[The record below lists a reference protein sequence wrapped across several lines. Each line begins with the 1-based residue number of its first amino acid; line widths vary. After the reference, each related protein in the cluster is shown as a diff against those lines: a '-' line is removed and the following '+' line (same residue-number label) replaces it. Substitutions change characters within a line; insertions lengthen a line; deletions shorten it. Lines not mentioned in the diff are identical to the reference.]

1 MTGQVLVVE
10 RTHCLTPLD
19 QHYSPQP
26 QPPTIQRC
34 STFQQQPSTTTTNN
48 HDYRKMTGKPKPSG
62 KSRSSTSAGPI
73 KQHVKGENFYRDA
86 KKAKTVKMLSKDG
99 GKAIRDP
106 DGKII
111 KAAAFQSSDAPNGR
125 IQPDRRWFGNTRV
138 ISQKALDH
146 FRTSL
151 AQKQADPYSVILK
164 QNKLPMSLLQ
174 SDVEKA
180 AQGGKGMKVDLVT
193 AEPFDQTFGP
203 KQRRKRP
210 RLSTAGTFEELVQE
224 AEDLNANKKSKS
236 LAGEKLPP
244 VDGLGK
250 FIKGGEE
257 QLEAEDSQEDE
268 EQHNVAVDYILSAG
282 TSKRIWS
289 ELYKVIDSSDVILHV
304 LDARDPLGTR
314 CLSVENYLAKE
325 KRGKKMVWI
334 LNKVDLVPGWVA
346 SRWVKYLSKFHP
358 TIAFHASINNSFGK
372 GSLIQLLRQFSSLFS
387 DRKQISVGFIG
398 YPNVG
403 KSSIINTLKK
413 KKVCN
418 VAPIPGETKVWQYIT
433 LMRRIYL
440 IDCPGIVPPS
450 AKDTEAAK
458 VLKGVVRVEHLSC
471 PADHI
476 PPLLERIRP
485 EYMVRTYGIQEWTD
499 CEDFLTQ
506 IARKSGK
513 LLKGGEPDLRT
524 VATCVLNDWIRGK
537 IPYFVPPPTQT
548 PGFKTP
554 NPTAEERKPAL
565 SDASPLTTEQASTS
579 GEGGKEKLK
588 VDRGDGEKVGLIKGV
603 TQPLHQ
609 IVRSNKFLEEDE
621 VGEFEYA
628 DEEETQGSM
637 KSVSKA
643 KSKKDDKKNS
653 DDQEGDLDLSDAG
666 DWSGIGSEDEE
677 EDDEDQDEEE
687 LCYED
692 LIKAQS
698 SVKSTKSSK
707 TGGSLAASDHIDDDQ
722 DDLDIVLDNVETIKQ
737 ADKTKIAKTDKSQ
750 GKRKGNQE
758 DIDDSDSADRNKS
771 RGKKEARMTTN
782 KKKSENFFTNANVK
796 NKNRSRKI
804 PKVESRKKKK

>member
-1 MTGQVLVVE
+1 MTA
-10 RTHCLTPLD
+10 
-19 QHYSPQP
+19 
-26 QPPTIQRC
+26 
-34 STFQQQPSTTTTNN
+34 
-48 HDYRKMTGKPKPSG
+48 KPKSSG
-62 KSRSSTSAGPI
+62 KSRSSTSAGPV

-86 KKAKTVKMLSKDG
+86 KKAKTVKLLSKDG
-99 GKAIRDP
+99 GKAIRDR

-174 SDVEKA
+174 SDAEKA

-193 AEPFDQTFGP
+193 AEPFEQTFGP

-210 RLSTAGTFEELVQE
+210 RLSTAGTFEELVKE

-257 QLEAEDSQEDE
+257 QLEEADSQEDD

-314 CLSVENYLAKE
+314 CLSVENYLQKE

-450 AKDTEAAK
+450 AKDSEAAK

-476 PPLLERIRP
+476 PPLLDRIRP
-485 EYMVRTYGIQEWTD
+485 EYMVRTYGIQEWQD
-499 CEDFLTQ
+499 SEDFLTQ

-548 PGFKTP
+548 PGFKTQNSP
-554 NPTAEERKPAL
+554 EEKDQSQL
-565 SDASPLTTEQASTS
+565 ITEQGSEEGKQTKKS
-579 GEGGKEKLK
+579 GRE
-588 VDRGDGEKVGLIKGV
+588 DGEDKVGVIKGV

-609 IVRSNKFLEEDE
+609 IVRTNKFLEDDE
-621 VGEFEYA
+621 IGEFEYA
-628 DEEETQGSM
+628 DEEGGEGAERL
-637 KSVSKA
+637 A
-643 KSKKDDKKNS
+643 KSGSKGEAAVTEEIDSEEEEKDED
-653 DDQEGDLDLSDAG
+653 DLDLSDSG
-666 DWSGIGSEDEE
+666 EWSGIGSEDE
-677 EDDEDQDEEE
+677 DEEE

-692 LIKAQS
+692 LIKAPTA
-698 SVKSTKSSK
+698 KSTASSNA
-707 TGGSLAASDHIDDDQ
+707 LASDLNDDD
-722 DDLDIVLDNVETIKQ
+722 DDDEDLDIVLDETEPIRQ
-737 ADKTKIAKTDKSQ
+737 TGQVAKASKAA

-758 DIDDSDSADRNKS
+758 EEVDLDGSVDRRNNK
-771 RGKKEARMTTN
+771 KTKEPRMTTN

-796 NKNRSRKI
+796 NKNRNRKV
-804 PKVESRKKKK
+804 PKLNTTKKKK

>member
-1 MTGQVLVVE
+1 MT
-10 RTHCLTPLD
+10 
-19 QHYSPQP
+19 S
-26 QPPTIQRC
+26 
-34 STFQQQPSTTTTNN
+34 
-48 HDYRKMTGKPKPSG
+48 KPKSSG
-62 KSRSSTSAGPI
+62 KSRSSTSAGPV

-86 KKAKTVKMLSKDG
+86 KKAKMVKLLSKDG
-99 GKAIRDP
+99 GKAIRDR

-151 AQKQADPYSVILK
+151 AEKQADPYSVILK

-193 AEPFDQTFGP
+193 AEPFEQTFGP

-210 RLSTAGTFEELVQE
+210 RLSTAGTFEELVTE

-236 LAGEKLPP
+236 LGGEKLPP

-257 QLEAEDSQEDE
+257 QMEEADSQEDE

-314 CLSVENYLAKE
+314 CLSVENYLQKE

-358 TIAFHASINNSFGK
+358 TVAFHASINNSFGK

-450 AKDTEAAK
+450 AKDSEAAK

-485 EYMVRTYGIQEWTD
+485 EYLIRTYGIQEWQD
-499 CEDFLTQ
+499 SEDFLTQ

-513 LLKGGEPDLRT
+513 LLKGGEPDLRI

-537 IPYFVPPPTQT
+537 IPYFVSPPAQT
-548 PGFKTP
+548 AGFKTP
-554 NPTAEERKPAL
+554 NSTEEKDESQPIADEVN
-565 SDASPLTTEQASTS
+565 SKDTDDKIDEQA
-579 GEGGKEKLK
+579 
-588 VDRGDGEKVGLIKGV
+588 
-603 TQPLHQ
+603 
-609 IVRSNKFLEEDE
+609 DE
-621 VGEFEYA
+621 VCY
-628 DEEETQGSM
+628 DE
-637 KSVSKA
+637 
-643 KSKKDDKKNS
+643 
-653 DDQEGDLDLSDAG
+653 
-666 DWSGIGSEDEE
+666 
-677 EDDEDQDEEE
+677 
-687 LCYED
+687 

-698 SVKSTKSSK
+698 AQSTKSS
-707 TGGSLAASDHIDDDQ
+707 GPDENALADDLDDD
-722 DDLDIVLDNVETIKQ
+722 DDDDEVDEDLDIALDDDEDDEEEDEDLDIVLEETEPIRQ
-737 ADKTKIAKTDKSQ
+737 AGQTKKASRVSE
-750 GKRKGNQE
+750 KRKGNQG
-758 DIDDSDSADRNKS
+758 DADPDSVDR
-771 RGKKEARMTTN
+771 RGRKPKEPRMTTN

-796 NKNRSRKI
+796 NKNRNRKV
-804 PKVESRKKKK
+804 PKVNKKTK

>member
-1 MTGQVLVVE
+1 M
-10 RTHCLTPLD
+10 PA
-19 QHYSPQP
+19 
-26 QPPTIQRC
+26 
-34 STFQQQPSTTTTNN
+34 
-48 HDYRKMTGKPKPSG
+48 KPKPSG
-62 KSRSSTSAGPI
+62 KSRSSASAGPI

-86 KKAKTVKMLSKDG
+86 KKAKTVKLLSKDG
-99 GKAIRDP
+99 GKAIRDR

-151 AQKQADPYSVILK
+151 AEKQADPYSVILK

-193 AEPFDQTFGP
+193 AEPFEQTFGP

-210 RLSTAGTFEELVQE
+210 RLSTAGNFEELVKE

-250 FIKGGEE
+250 FIQGGEE
-257 QLEAEDSQEDE
+257 QLEADDSQEDD

-314 CLSVENYLAKE
+314 CLSVENYLQKE

-450 AKDTEAAK
+450 AKDSEAAK

-471 PADHI
+471 PGDHI
-476 PPLLERIRP
+476 PALLDRIRP

-499 CEDFLTQ
+499 AEDFLTQ

-548 PGFKTP
+548 PGLKPQDT
-554 NPTAEERKPAL
+554 TEEKV
-565 SDASPLTTEQASTS
+565 SPDESQLTTEQGSREAKEAKKIDQ
-579 GEGGKEKLK
+579 GE
-588 VDRGDGEKVGLIKGV
+588 VEKVGTIKGV

-609 IVRSNKFLEEDE
+609 IVRTNKFLEEDE

-628 DEEETQGSM
+628 DEEGSGSKQVTE
-637 KSVSKA
+637 KSASKVESA
-643 KSKKDDKKNS
+643 G
-653 DDQEGDLDLSDAG
+653 DDQQADSGDEEGDLDLSDSG
-666 DWSGIGSEDEE
+666 EWSGIGSEDEC
-677 EDDEDQDEEE
+677 DEDEEEEE

-692 LIKAQS
+692 LIKGQS
-698 SVKSTKSSK
+698 SKPTTFSGA
-707 TGGSLAASDHIDDDQ
+707 GGNLAGEVDDD
-722 DDLDIVLDNVETIKQ
+722 DDDLGDDDEDLDIVLE
-737 ADKTKIAKTDKSQ
+737 KTEPITQGSKLAKTAKGGQ
-750 GKRKGNQE
+750 KRKENEEEVNSYPG
-758 DIDDSDSADRNKS
+758 DRK
-771 RGKKEARMTTN
+771 GKKGKEPRMTTN
-782 KKKSENFFTNANVK
+782 KKKAENFFTNANVK
-796 NKNRSRKI
+796 NKNRNRKV
-804 PKVESRKKKK
+804 PKTNKSKK

>member
-1 MTGQVLVVE
+1 
-10 RTHCLTPLD
+10 
-19 QHYSPQP
+19 
-26 QPPTIQRC
+26 
-34 STFQQQPSTTTTNN
+34 
-48 HDYRKMTGKPKPSG
+48 MTGKPKPSG

-346 SRWVKYLSKFHP
+346 VALFSFLVFLCRSKSVRTKTDPYFISSTSPPRIVTLGEIPFQVSSNDRISCVDQQLVRKRIIDP
-358 TIAFHASINNSFGK
+358 T
-372 GSLIQLLRQFSSLFS
+372 LRQFSSLFS
-387 DRKQISVGFIG
+387 DRKQISVGRDE
-398 YPNVG
+398 
-403 KSSIINTLKK
+403 SL
-413 KKVCN
+413 
-418 VAPIPGETKVWQYIT
+418 A
-433 LMRRIYL
+433 IYHFDASDL
-440 IDCPGIVPPS
+440 SHRLSWDRPTS

-554 NPTAEERKPAL
+554 NPTAEERKLAL

-579 GEGGKEKLK
+579 GEGGKEKPK

-643 KSKKDDKKNS
+643 KSKKDDEKNS

-677 EDDEDQDEEE
+677 EDDEDKMRKN
-687 LCYED
+687 C
-692 LIKAQS
+692 AM
-698 SVKSTKSSK
+698 K
-707 TGGSLAASDHIDDDQ
+707 T
-722 DDLDIVLDNVETIKQ
+722 
-737 ADKTKIAKTDKSQ
+737 
-750 GKRKGNQE
+750 
-758 DIDDSDSADRNKS
+758 
-771 RGKKEARMTTN
+771 
-782 KKKSENFFTNANVK
+782 
-796 NKNRSRKI
+796 
-804 PKVESRKKKK
+804 

>member
-1 MTGQVLVVE
+1 M
-10 RTHCLTPLD
+10 
-19 QHYSPQP
+19 
-26 QPPTIQRC
+26 PTKTK
-34 STFQQQPSTTTTNN
+34 S
-48 HDYRKMTGKPKPSG
+48 SG
-62 KSRSSTSAGPI
+62 KARSSSSAGPV

-86 KKAKTVKMLSKDG
+86 KKAKTVKLLSKDG
-99 GKAIRDP
+99 GKAIRDR

-174 SDVEKA
+174 SDIEKA

-193 AEPFDQTFGP
+193 AEPFEQTFGP

-210 RLSTAGTFEELVQE
+210 RLSTAGNFEELVKE

-250 FIKGGEE
+250 FIEGGEE
-257 QLEAEDSQEDE
+257 QLEAANSQEDD

-314 CLSVENYLAKE
+314 CLSVENYLQKE

-450 AKDTEAAK
+450 AKDSEAAK

-476 PPLLERIRP
+476 PALLDRIRP
-485 EYMVRTYGIQEWTD
+485 EYMVRTYGIEEWTD
-499 CEDFLTQ
+499 AEDFLTQ

-548 PGFKTP
+548 PGFKSQ
-554 NPTAEERKPAL
+554 N
-565 SDASPLTTEQASTS
+565 TTEEKGSLNEAQLNNE
-579 GEGGKEKLK
+579 EGSRESNEAKKK
-588 VDRGDGEKVGLIKGV
+588 VDRGETEKVGVIKGV

-609 IVRSNKFLEEDE
+609 IVRTNKFLEEDE

-628 DEEETQGSM
+628 DEDEGKEATE
-637 KSVSKA
+637 VLA
-643 KSKKDDKKNS
+643 KPDTKGDQRANS
-653 DDQEGDLDLSDAG
+653 DNEEGDPDLSDLG
-666 DWSGIGSEDEE
+666 EWSGIGSEDK
-677 EDDEDQDEEE
+677 DDSEE

-698 SVKSTKSSK
+698 SKPTP
-707 TGGSLAASDHIDDDQ
+707 GASDDKAGDNVDDD
-722 DDLDIVLDNVETIKQ
+722 DDEDLDIVLEETEPIINQGSKPTKPTTKGSRKRNGLEMVLDSNNLPFLFLMATCAFLLFF
-737 ADKTKIAKTDKSQ
+737 ADAEEDHELVSRKSS
-750 GKRKGNQE
+750 KV
-758 DIDDSDSADRNKS
+758 
-771 RGKKEARMTTN
+771 KEPRMTTN
-782 KKKSENFFTNANVK
+782 KKKAENFFTNAK
-796 NKNRSRKI
+796 LRLSS
-804 PKVESRKKKK
+804 PHFHPHPS

>member
-1 MTGQVLVVE
+1 M
-10 RTHCLTPLD
+10 PA
-19 QHYSPQP
+19 
-26 QPPTIQRC
+26 
-34 STFQQQPSTTTTNN
+34 
-48 HDYRKMTGKPKPSG
+48 KPKPSG

-86 KKAKTVKMLSKDG
+86 KKAKTVKLLSKDG
-99 GKAIRDP
+99 GKAIRDR

-151 AQKQADPYSVILK
+151 AEKQADPYSVILK

-193 AEPFDQTFGP
+193 AEPFEQTFGP

-210 RLSTAGTFEELVQE
+210 RLSTAGNFEELVKE

-250 FIKGGEE
+250 FIQGGEE
-257 QLEAEDSQEDE
+257 QLEADDSQEDD

-314 CLSVENYLAKE
+314 CLSVENYLQKE

-450 AKDTEAAK
+450 AKDSEAAK

-471 PADHI
+471 PGDHI
-476 PPLLERIRP
+476 PTLLDRIRP

-499 CEDFLTQ
+499 AEDFLTQ

-548 PGFKTP
+548 PGFKPQET
-554 NPTAEERKPAL
+554 TEEKV
-565 SDASPLTTEQASTS
+565 SPDESQLTTEQGSREAKEAKKMDQ
-579 GEGGKEKLK
+579 GE
-588 VDRGDGEKVGLIKGV
+588 VEKVGTIKGV

-609 IVRSNKFLEEDE
+609 IVRTNKFLEEDE

-628 DEEETQGSM
+628 DEQESGSKQVLE
-637 KSVSKA
+637 KSASKGESA
-643 KSKKDDKKNS
+643 GDDREADS
-653 DDQEGDLDLSDAG
+653 GDEEGDLDLSDSG
-666 DWSGIGSEDEE
+666 EWSGIGSEDEC
-677 EDDEDQDEEE
+677 DEDEEEEE

-692 LIKAQS
+692 LIKGQS
-698 SVKSTKSSK
+698 SKPTTSS
-707 TGGSLAASDHIDDDQ
+707 GASGNLPGNVDNDDD
-722 DDLDIVLDNVETIKQ
+722 DLGDDDEDLDIVLE
-737 ADKTKIAKTDKSQ
+737 KTEPITQGSKLAKTAK
-750 GKRKGNQE
+750 GGKKRKENEEEANSYSG
-758 DIDDSDSADRNKS
+758 DRK
-771 RGKKEARMTTN
+771 GQKAKEPRMTTN
-782 KKKSENFFTNANVK
+782 KKKAENFFTNAK
-796 NKNRSRKI
+796 SLL
-804 PKVESRKKKK
+804 

>member
-1 MTGQVLVVE
+1 MK
-10 RTHCLTPLD
+10 
-19 QHYSPQP
+19 S
-26 QPPTIQRC
+26 
-34 STFQQQPSTTTTNN
+34 
-48 HDYRKMTGKPKPSG
+48 SG
-62 KSRSSTSAGPI
+62 KNRSSSSAGPT

-86 KKAKTVKMLSKDG
+86 KKARKVKLLSNDG
-99 GKAIRDP
+99 AKAIRDR

-111 KAAAFQSSDAPNGR
+111 KAAAFQSSDAPVGR

-174 SDVEKA
+174 SDLERA

-193 AEPFDQTFGP
+193 AEPFEQTFGP

-210 RLSTAGTFEELVQE
+210 RLSTAATFEELVKE

-244 VDGLGK
+244 VDGLGE
-250 FIKGGEE
+250 FIKGGEQ
-257 QLEAEDSQEDE
+257 QLEASLNTPDE
-268 EQHNVAVDYILSAG
+268 ELHDKAVDYILSAG

-450 AKDTEAAK
+450 AKDSEAAK

-476 PPLLERIRP
+476 PPLLDRIRP
-485 EYMVRTYGIQEWTD
+485 EYIARTYGIHEWQD
-499 CEDFLTQ
+499 SEDFLTQ
-506 IARKSGK
+506 LARKSGK

-524 VATCVLNDWIRGK
+524 IATCVLNDWIRGK

-548 PGFKTP
+548 PGLKSQNIT
-554 NPTAEERKPAL
+554 EGKL
-565 SDASPLTTEQASTS
+565 SQDQMDSNSNQASSGAVKTS
-579 GEGGKEKLK
+579 SDEVEKTAN
-588 VDRGDGEKVGLIKGV
+588 IKGV

-609 IVRSNKFLEEDE
+609 IVRSTKFLEDDE

-628 DEEETQGSM
+628 EAEEREDQVPGKPISQ
-637 KSVSKA
+637 A
-643 KSKKDDKKNS
+643 KSTGEDERDS
-653 DDQEGDLDLSDAG
+653 VDQEEFGFSDSG
-666 DWSGIGSEDEE
+666 EWSGIGSQ
-677 EDDEDQDEEE
+677 DDEDE
-687 LCYED
+687 LCFED
-692 LIKAQS
+692 LIRAQAS
-698 SVKSTKSSK
+698 HSADVNNECNDDSQEEHSHQESDHDDEAESEDENLDVVIQEHPTDPRDGKTCKVNKSS
-707 TGGSLAASDHIDDDQ
+707 S
-722 DDLDIVLDNVETIKQ
+722 
-737 ADKTKIAKTDKSQ
+737 
-750 GKRKGNQE
+750 KREGVAE
-758 DIDDSDSADRNKS
+758 DSGSDSNDRRKKQT
-771 RGKKEARMTTN
+771 KKEPRMTTN
-782 KKKSENFFTNANVK
+782 KRKAENFFTRANVK
-796 NKNRSRKI
+796 NKNRNRKV
-804 PKVESRKKKK
+804 PKVKK

>member
-1 MTGQVLVVE
+1 M
-10 RTHCLTPLD
+10 PA
-19 QHYSPQP
+19 
-26 QPPTIQRC
+26 
-34 STFQQQPSTTTTNN
+34 
-48 HDYRKMTGKPKPSG
+48 KPKPSG

-86 KKAKTVKMLSKDG
+86 KKAKTVKLLSKDG
-99 GKAIRDP
+99 GKAIRDR

-151 AQKQADPYSVILK
+151 AEKQADPYSVILK

-193 AEPFDQTFGP
+193 AEPFEQTFGP

-210 RLSTAGTFEELVQE
+210 RLSTAGNFEELVKE

-250 FIKGGEE
+250 FIQGGEE
-257 QLEAEDSQEDE
+257 QLEADDSQEDD

-314 CLSVENYLAKE
+314 CLSVENYLQKE

-450 AKDTEAAK
+450 AKDSEAAK

-471 PADHI
+471 PGDHI
-476 PPLLERIRP
+476 PALLDRIRP

-499 CEDFLTQ
+499 AEDFLTQ

-548 PGFKTP
+548 PGFKPQET
-554 NPTAEERKPAL
+554 TEEKV
-565 SDASPLTTEQASTS
+565 SPDESQLTTEQGSREAKEAKKMDQ
-579 GEGGKEKLK
+579 GE
-588 VDRGDGEKVGLIKGV
+588 VEKVGTIKGV

-609 IVRSNKFLEEDE
+609 IVRTNKFLEEDE

-628 DEEETQGSM
+628 DEQESGSKQVLE
-637 KSVSKA
+637 KSASKGESA
-643 KSKKDDKKNS
+643 GDDREADS
-653 DDQEGDLDLSDAG
+653 GDEEGDLDLSDSG
-666 DWSGIGSEDEE
+666 EWSGIGSEDEC
-677 EDDEDQDEEE
+677 DEDEEEEE

-692 LIKAQS
+692 LIKGQS
-698 SVKSTKSSK
+698 SKPTTSS
-707 TGGSLAASDHIDDDQ
+707 GASGNLPGNVDNDDD
-722 DDLDIVLDNVETIKQ
+722 DLGDDDEDLDIVLE
-737 ADKTKIAKTDKSQ
+737 KTEPITQGSKLAKTAK
-750 GKRKGNQE
+750 GGKKRKGLGAPSTYN
-758 DIDDSDSADRNKS
+758 ISCYFHLFTTAYAFILLVSDLLLDELDLAENEEEANSYSGDRK
-771 RGKKEARMTTN
+771 GQKAKEPRMTTN
-782 KKKSENFFTNANVK
+782 KKKAENFFTNAK
-796 NKNRSRKI
+796 SLL
-804 PKVESRKKKK
+804 